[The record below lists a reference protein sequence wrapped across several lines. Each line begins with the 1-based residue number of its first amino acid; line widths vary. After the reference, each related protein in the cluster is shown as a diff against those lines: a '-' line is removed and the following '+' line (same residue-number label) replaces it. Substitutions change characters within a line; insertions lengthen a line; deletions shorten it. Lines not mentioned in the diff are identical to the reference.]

1 MKYDYLDQGYTEQ
14 YLLTKQR
21 KKEKLVWSSTNVH
34 ISVEIFTVKILK
46 ASMFTN
52 MVHIF
57 STHPTN
63 RFGITSTSSQSSTIT
78 STHR

>member
-1 MKYDYLDQGYTEQ
+1 MEQ

-21 KKEKLVWSSTNVH
+21 KKERLVWSSTNVR

-46 ASMFTN
+46 ESMFTN
-52 MVHIF
+52 TVHIF
-57 STHPTN
+57 SIPPIK